1 MYSIIDA
8 LDIPPLITVSK
19 IEQLYDL
26 AVSLRIKLTKEKAK
40 YFEEPYTP
48 RDPIQT

>member
-1 MYSIIDA
+1 MYSIIDV
-8 LDIPPLITVSK
+8 LDIPPLISVSK
-19 IEQLYDL
+19 IEQFYDL
-26 AVSLRIKLTKEKAK
+26 AVSLRIKLAKEKVE